1 MLSIGIMYRLFIK
14 LIILFFLSTSTVQ
27 ASEERELEYKRIEK
41 IITEGKILHKRS
53 RAYYFDNDLIPG
65 HVRRGY
71 PETYFDLELKT
82 FILEF
87 LISYKKKL
95 YSCEFGG
102 QASFSFMHKNQW
114 NCIHIFETEK

>member
-87 LISYKKKL
+87 LS
-95 YSCEFGG
+95 
-102 QASFSFMHKNQW
+102 
-114 NCIHIFETEK
+114 